1 LVVSSVITVILLLLL
16 FAGSIYQ
23 LFALFCAREF
33 FCRKE
38 EDRAQQTACVP
49 VSIIKPLKDR
59 EPGLADNLKSFCQL
73 DYPEYEVLLG
83 FSERDGRAAAET
95 AREITDTRVRV
106 IVSSRELGANRKVS
120 NLQGLVE
127 AARYPLLAISDGD
140 MRADGSYLRDIV
152 HEYQAAPDTGMV
164 TCLYK
169 IPAPRSLGAA
179 LESLTLALDFMPSVL
194 VARRMEGVTFGLGA
208 SMLVSKKGLDDI
220 GGLASI
226 ADYLAD
232 DYQLGHRLWKKGYR
246 IVLSRVVLENVVG
259 YMTVRDFAVH
269 QLRWART
276 YRASRPKGF
285 AGYGISFVF
294 PFAVMML
301 ILNGPTPLSLSI
313 LACVLLLRYAM
324 AAFLYSAVI
333 RTKVW
338 LRWLPLVPLKDIA
351 GFCIWFWSF
360 MGNTVHWNGRPFRLT
375 KTGRI
380 SRA

>member
-1 LVVSSVITVILLLLL
+1 MFTLAMTAILLLLL

-23 LFALFCAREF
+23 LAALFCVREF

-38 EDRAQQTACVP
+38 KNCGEQTPAVP

-59 EPGLADNLKSFCQL
+59 DPGLDDNLKTFCKQN
-73 DYPEYEVLLG
+73 YPEYEVLLG
-83 FSERDGRAAAET
+83 FSERDDRAAAET
-95 AREITDTRVRV
+95 AREITDARVRV

-152 HEYQAAPDTGMV
+152 HEYHAAPDIGMV
-164 TCLYK
+164 TCLCK

-179 LESLTLALDFMPSVL
+179 LESLTLALDFIPSVL
-194 VARRMEGVTFGLGA
+194 VARRMEDITFGLGA

-220 GGLASI
+220 GGLSSL

-232 DYQLGHRLWKKGYR
+232 DYQLGNRLWKKGYR
-246 IVLSRVVLENVVG
+246 IALSRVVLETVVG
-259 YMTVRDFAVH
+259 CMTVLDFAVH

-285 AGYGISFVF
+285 AGYGITFVL
-294 PFAVMML
+294 PFALML
-301 ILNGPTPLSLSI
+301 LMLNGPTPFI
-313 LACVLLLRYAM
+313 LALFTAVLLLRYAM
-324 AAFLYSAVI
+324 AALLYAAVI
-333 RTKVW
+333 RTRAW
-338 LRWLPLVPLKDIA
+338 LRWLPLLPLKDIA

-360 MGNTVHWNGRPFRLT
+360 MGNTVYWKGRPFRLT
-375 KTGRI
+375 KAGRI
-380 SRA
+380 SRV